1 MNKIS
6 SSKNV
11 HYEKRPPHIIP
22 PQKKVTI
29 KKVDVYQ
36 EKYVHG
42 DCRCKRR
49 FWGRFSF
56 CWKHIAKCYNISE
69 VAEIACG
76 ARWCA
81 ITCNVWPWYDMR
93 PWENKQTTMIWDHEK
108 NKPTWYEIMMWEKF
122 LAWKLAIWRQKH
134 LNTPNLGFSFR
145 WCFSGFL
152 QQNFTHLTKLDL
164 KSSRVKFIWMPI
176 ASFRD
181 VDTVEVEI
189 IKVLWFVI
197 TAFLTPILTF
207 WSV

>member
-1 MNKIS
+1 MKKKNNLLKKVHHEGIKQKRFSQDLTHVPDSHYTSSQEVQHEQNKPPQKGS
-6 SSKNV
+6 LWTKLAPQKMFTMK
-11 HYEKRPPHIIP
+11 KRPPHIIP

-122 LAWKLAIWRQKH
+122 LAWKSKNWRYGDK
-134 LNTPNLGFSFR
+134 N
-145 WCFSGFL
+145 
-152 QQNFTHLTKLDL
+152 
-164 KSSRVKFIWMPI
+164 I
-176 ASFRD
+176 
-181 VDTVEVEI
+181 
-189 IKVLWFVI
+189 
-197 TAFLTPILTF
+197 
-207 WSV
+207 